1 MRAWVAPSPLSQGA
15 GFSFLAPYSC
25 ESSSIDSSGC
35 GREAARTGA
44 DSELANRVLI
54 IGVGGLGV
62 PAATGLAR
70 SGIAA
75 IAVAD
80 AEAVELSNLA
90 RQVIYRTSDIGE
102 PKVRAA
108 ARRLTSEF
116 PSLEVECLELEINPD
131 NASRT
136 IAAYDFVID
145 GTDNPATKFLINDS
159 CIAARRPF
167 VYGGVLGL
175 RGQAMT
181 VIPGRTACLRC
192 LFEEP
197 PLEAEIASCR
207 DAGILGPIAAAIG
220 ALEASEAAAFIRGA
234 TLALAGRMLTYD
246 ATALSR
252 IRVTPVRPRSGCAC
266 GAASASAAASL
277 G

>member
-1 MRAWVAPSPLSQGA
+1 M
-15 GFSFLAPYSC
+15 
-25 ESSSIDSSGC
+25 
-35 GREAARTGA
+35 
-44 DSELANRVLI
+44 LI

-62 PAATGLAR
+62 PAAVELAR

-75 IAVAD
+75 IAIAD

-90 RQVIYRTSDIGE
+90 RQIIYRTSDIGE
-102 PKVRAA
+102 SKVRAA
-108 ARRLTSEF
+108 ARRLVSEF

-131 NASRT
+131 NAART

-145 GTDNPATKFLINDS
+145 GTDDPATKFLINDT
-159 CIAARRPF
+159 CIATRRPF
-167 VYGGVLGL
+167 VYGGVLGM

-181 VIPGRTACLRC
+181 VMPGRTACLRC

-220 ALEASEAAAFIRGA
+220 ALQASEAAAFVRGA
-234 TLALAGRMLTYD
+234 TPALAGRMLTYD
-246 ATALSR
+246 AAGMSR
-252 IRVTPVRPRSGCAC
+252 IRVTAVNPRSGCAC
-266 GAASASAAASL
+266 GASAASAAASWGDCRWRHQEL
-277 G
+277 EKL